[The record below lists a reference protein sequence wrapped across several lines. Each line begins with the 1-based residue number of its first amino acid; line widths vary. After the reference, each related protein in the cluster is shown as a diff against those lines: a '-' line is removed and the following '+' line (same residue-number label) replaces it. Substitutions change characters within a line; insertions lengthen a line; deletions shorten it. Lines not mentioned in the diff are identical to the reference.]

1 MVSDEVTGKIYF
13 SGKNFVY
20 MVYTNKVNFRIS
32 GTNFVQLFYTKIVI
46 LFFENPKRIRQNNYD
61 NNDDSHNHYSCIE
74 TIKIFS
80 WLQ

>member
-32 GTNFVQLFYTKIVI
+32 GTNFVQLFYTKFVILLLKMQSELDKIIMIIMMIVI
-46 LFFENPKRIRQNNYD
+46 
-61 NNDDSHNHYSCIE
+61 
-74 TIKIFS
+74 TIIHA
-80 WLQ
+80 